1 MRQCTLEEFEDTK
14 GEMRVLKSK
23 KVRQNNVLEKKDKR
37 TNNDLQNIHKAK
49 DRVTRTTPKP
59 GCSGRVGSSCSTS
72 STRRV
77 YLVTKPVISHEWEKD
92 REVTT
97 TSGTY
102 RDHNICH

>member
-14 GEMRVLKSK
+14 GVMRVLKSK
-23 KVRQNNVLEKKDKR
+23 KVRQNNVIEKKDKR

-59 GCSGRVGSSCSTS
+59 GCSGMVASSCSTS
-72 STRRV
+72 NTSRV
-77 YLVTKPVISHEWEKD
+77 YLVTNPMISHQCEKD

-97 TSGTY
+97 TNGIY
-102 RDHNICH
+102 P